1 MDTAPEFFIR
11 LAEPGDLDQL
21 VALER
26 LFSYD
31 RVSRQSFRRMIG
43 SKSAEIW
50 VAASTQDQRVL
61 GNFILFT
68 RRGSTVARFYSLMI
82 DPSVRRLGV
91 GSALF
96 ATAEASVT
104 ARGCKR
110 VSCEVREDNAPSR
123 AMLARFGYEEAE
135 ALPAYYDDGADGR
148 RMVKNLEPGG
158 RRA

>member
-1 MDTAPEFFIR
+1 MRAVPEFIIR
-11 LAEPGDLDQL
+11 LAALSDLEKL
-21 VALER
+21 VSLER

-31 RVSRQSFRRMIG
+31 RVSRRSFRRMIG

-50 VAASTQDQRVL
+50 VAASTREQRLL

-82 DPSVRRLGV
+82 DPAVRRLGV

-96 ATAEASVT
+96 AAAEASVT
-104 ARGCKR
+104 ARGCTR

-123 AMLARFGYEEAE
+123 AMLTRFGYSEAE
-135 ALPAYYDDGADGR
+135 ALPAYYDDGTDGR
-148 RMVKNLEPGG
+148 RMVKKLLPGG
-158 RRA
+158 RIA